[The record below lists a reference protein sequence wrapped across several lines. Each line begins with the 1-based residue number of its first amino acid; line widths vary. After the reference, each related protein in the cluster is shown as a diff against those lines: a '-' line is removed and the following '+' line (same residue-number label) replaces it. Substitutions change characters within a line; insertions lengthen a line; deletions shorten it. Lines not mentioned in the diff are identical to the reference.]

1 MTRVRGWVPSAL
13 TDSRKGGS
21 AGGASPVSGPSTPRH
36 IHSPAA
42 ESGVVNASRAAVA
55 ANSRRCQ
62 PSRHRSLKD
71 WEAVAAD
78 SSIAVEANARAT
90 PGQAVESVVAESD
103 SGSLL
108 TTMAMRMPK
117 RSEERRVGRECRGR
131 RGQRGD
137 KTRRDDGG

>member
-1 MTRVRGWVPSAL
+1 
-13 TDSRKGGS
+13 
-21 AGGASPVSGPSTPRH
+21 
-36 IHSPAA
+36 
-42 ESGVVNASRAAVA
+42 
-55 ANSRRCQ
+55 
-62 PSRHRSLKD
+62 SRHRSLKD

-117 RSEERRVGRECRGR
+117 RATHQPAATSIRLRRSSRAHSAAATKPPVTQSGGAPGPPGERRSRASAGS
-131 RGQRGD
+131 
-137 KTRRDDGG
+137 